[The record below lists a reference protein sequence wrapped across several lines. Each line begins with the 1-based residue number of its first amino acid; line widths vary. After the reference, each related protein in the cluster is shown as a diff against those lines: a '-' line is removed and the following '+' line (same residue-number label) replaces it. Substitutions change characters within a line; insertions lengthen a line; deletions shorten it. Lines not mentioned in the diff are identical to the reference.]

1 MRLSIVIVNYNT
13 GALLEE
19 CLSSI
24 EDKVQGASGFADTE
38 VVVVD
43 NASTDGSEK
52 AAVDRK
58 SVLFIRSKNNVGFA
72 AGCNV
77 GAETTNGDHLLFLN
91 PDTRILSP
99 NISDLINSFEADLKT
114 GALGCQNILP
124 GGEIQTTAY
133 RFPGLMQPL
142 LFTFGFRNL
151 LEYRPLRLLLSPF
164 LKKSFGQFDPH
175 SERRRVDWVT
185 GAFLLVKRKAW
196 IETGPFDEHFFLFCE
211 EIDWCKRVTEKGYST
226 VFDPSYEIE
235 HHVGQSSKNVKP
247 FVLLQ
252 KYKSYIVYFEKHHST
267 FKNVWL
273 KLIFI
278 AGINFR
284 IAVNAITGDKET
296 ASAYRSLKDGLDI

>member
-1 MRLSIVIVNYNT
+1 LRLSIVIVNYNT
-13 GALLEE
+13 GTLLEE

-24 EDKVQGASGFADTE
+24 EEKIQALSVLADTE

-52 AAVDRK
+52 AAAN
-58 SVLFIRSKNNVGFA
+58 SKNVLLVRSEKNIGFA
-72 AGCNV
+72 AGCNL
-77 GAETTNGDHLLFLN
+77 GAETAGGDHILFLN

-99 NISDLINSFEADLKT
+99 DMTAFLDSFEVDSTA
-114 GALGCQNILP
+114 GAVGCQNILP

-142 LFTFGFRNL
+142 FFSFGFRNL

-175 SERRRVDWVT
+175 SERRTVDWVT

-196 IETGPFDEHFFLFCE
+196 VETGPFDERFFLFCE
-211 EIDWCKRVTEKGYST
+211 EIDWCKRLAAKGFRT
-226 VFDPSYEIE
+226 VFDPSFEIE

-252 KYKSYIVYFEKHHST
+252 KYKSYLAYFEKHHST
-267 FKNVWL
+267 SVNVWL
-273 KLIFI
+273 KLIFVF
-278 AGINFR
+278 GNNFR
-284 IAVNAITGDKET
+284 IAVNTVAGDSESV
-296 ASAYRSLKDGLDI
+296 SAYRSLKEGLDI